1 MAIQNPDGESDRKYV
16 VYEVEEAKRYSVST
30 GFGAE
35 FARIGGSETSLNAPA
50 GESAFVPRVSFDVT
64 RLNVLGLGHTL
75 SFRSRFSTL
84 ERRGLITYVA
94 PQFRNHENFDLSFT
108 ALYDETRD
116 FRTFSARRLE
126 GSVQLA
132 QRLSKP
138 SSFLYRFSYRRV
150 STYDLKIDALLVPLL
165 SQPARVGMLSG
176 TYIQDRRDD
185 PINAHKGIYN
195 TVDLGLASK
204 VFGSQINFVR
214 GLARNATYHP
224 ISKRTVL
231 ARELTFGAMYPF
243 NLGPITDPDEAIP
256 FPERFFGGGGSS
268 NRAFPENQAGPRDL
282 KTGFPLGGRALLF
295 HKTEWRFPL
304 FGENIGGVLFHDA
317 GNVYTNLSSIS
328 FRAHQRDLKDFD
340 YMVHAVGF
348 GIRYRTPIGPCAS
361 IWHTA
366 STHPVSSGARET
378 WTTCWP
384 AANNL
389 NLRTDQ
395 RINRFQFVFSIGQA
409 F

>member
-1 MAIQNPDGESDRKYV
+1 MYA
-16 VYEVEEAKRYSVST
+16 VEEAKRYSVST

-35 FARIGGSETSLNAPA
+35 FARIGGSATSLEAPA
-50 GESAFVPRVSFDVT
+50 GQSAFVPRVSFDVT

-75 SFRSRFSTL
+75 SFRSRFSTI

-108 ALYDETRD
+108 ALYDDTRD
-116 FRTFSARRLE
+116 VRTFSARRLE

-150 STYDLKIDALLVPLL
+150 STSDLKINALLVPLL

-185 PINAHKGIYN
+185 PINSRRGIYN

-224 ISKRTVL
+224 ISKRTVM
-231 ARELTFGAMYPF
+231 ARELSFGAMFPF
-243 NLGPITDPDEAIP
+243 RLSGAITDPDEAIP
-256 FPERFFGGGGSS
+256 FPERFFGGGGGS

-282 KTGFPLGGRALLF
+282 STGFPLGGRALFF

-328 FRAHQRDLKDFD
+328 FRAHQRDLTDFD

-348 GIRYRTPIGPCAS
+348 GIRYRTPIGPLRLDLAYGLNSPRFFGCKGNLDDLLACS
-361 IWHTA
+361 D
-366 STHPVSSGARET
+366 PNNVS
-378 WTTCWP
+378 
-384 AANNL
+384 
-389 NLRTDQ
+389 LRTDQ
-395 RINRFQFVFSIGQA
+395 RITRIQFVFSIGQA